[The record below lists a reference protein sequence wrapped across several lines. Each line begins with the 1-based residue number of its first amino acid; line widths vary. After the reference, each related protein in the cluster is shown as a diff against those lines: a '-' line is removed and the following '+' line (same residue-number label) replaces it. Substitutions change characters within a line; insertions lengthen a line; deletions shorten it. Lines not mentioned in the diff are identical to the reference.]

1 MNQMYNEVE
10 VLEKS
15 FQALEVGDFDLKVD
29 NIKKR
34 INLLRQK
41 VGYDDTAKLVKAKNE
56 ISQASVLRRESNLEE
71 MASLRNKLKPKV
83 SNVETEM
90 EKTDRELDEALQR
103 AFEKING

>member
-10 VLEKS
+10 VLEQS
-15 FQALEVGDFDLKVD
+15 FQALEVGDFELKVE

-41 VGYDDTAKLVKAKNE
+41 VGYDDKSKLIKAKNE
-56 ISQASVLRRESNLEE
+56 ISQASVLRRESDLQE

>member
-10 VLEKS
+10 ILERS
-15 FQALEVGDFDLKVD
+15 FQALEVGDFELKVE

-41 VGYDDTAKLVKAKNE
+41 VGYEDTEKLKKAKNE
-56 ISQASVLRRESNLEE
+56 ISQASVLRRESNIEE

-83 SNVETEM
+83 SSVETEM